1 MASVKDKRVNPFR
14 TICEVHRELYDFLIK
29 EEKIDNE
36 TANKII
42 DFLEEAYLIGKKM
55 NSKLRQYKFNYD
67 DGWFE
72 KSKEKIVKEKLKR
85 RKNK

>member
-42 DFLEEAYLIGKKM
+42 DF
-55 NSKLRQYKFNYD
+55 
-67 DGWFE
+67 
-72 KSKEKIVKEKLKR
+72 
-85 RKNK
+85 